1 MDAYRTYT
9 LIDPDVA
16 YTHQAVI
23 VDFVGH
29 WIPDTHNKIQK
40 IESFECNNLS
50 EIMEIV
56 QKMLAIGDVQW
67 TNKLRNC
74 HGCWWQLMDNR
85 EDGERL
91 LLTQGQLK

>member
-16 YTHQAVI
+16 YTHQAVN

-29 WIPDTHNKIQK
+29 WVPDTHKKIQK
-40 IESFECNNLS
+40 IESFEGKNLS
-50 EIMEIV
+50 EKMEIV
-56 QKMLAIGDVQW
+56 QKTLAIGHVQW

-74 HGCWWQLMDNR
+74 LGCWWQLRDNR

-91 LLTQGQLK
+91 LLTLGQLK